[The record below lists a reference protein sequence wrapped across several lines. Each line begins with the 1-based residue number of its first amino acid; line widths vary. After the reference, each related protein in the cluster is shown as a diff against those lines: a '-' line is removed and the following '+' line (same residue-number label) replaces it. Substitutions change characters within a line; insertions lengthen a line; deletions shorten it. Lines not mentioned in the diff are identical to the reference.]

1 MSMSSNL
8 ANADR
13 LEYWNGF
20 YSRQDTSAPQLPS
33 QFSVFSAGEFIGVD
47 AIVEFGCGN
56 GRDSEFFALN
66 GYQVLAFD
74 ASSEAIALCQRRTKS
89 TQVRYL
95 LSNAQGSTEY
105 LQDFLQGKNRIAVY
119 ARFFLHA
126 IDAEVQKTFFD
137 MLENSL
143 PAGSLVFLEY
153 RTKEDETGEKKF
165 GQHYRRYIDHDAL
178 IDTLQGAGF
187 SIAYQI
193 QGRGFAKYRDEDALV
208 GRCVAVKG

>member
-1 MSMSSNL
+1 MSSNL

-20 YSRQDTSAPQLPS
+20 YSRQDTSVPQLPS

-47 AIVEFGCGN
+47 AVVEFGCGN

-66 GYQVLAFD
+66 GFQVLAFD
-74 ASSEAIALCQRRTKS
+74 ASSEAIALCQQRTKS
-89 TQVRYL
+89 PHVRYL
-95 LSNAQGSTEY
+95 MSNAEGSADY
-105 LQDFLQGKNRIAVY
+105 LQSFLHGKRRVAVY

-126 IDAEVQKTFFD
+126 IDAEVQQAFFD

-143 PAGSLVFLEY
+143 SPGSLVFLEY
-153 RTKEDETGEKKF
+153 RTKEDESGEKKF
-165 GQHYRRYIDHDAL
+165 GQHYRRYIDHEAL
-178 IDTLQGAGF
+178 IETLRGMGF

>member
-1 MSMSSNL
+1 MSFNPTL
-8 ANADR
+8 TDR

-20 YSRQDTSAPQLPS
+20 YSRQDTSLPQLPS

-47 AIVEFGCGN
+47 AVVEFGCGN

-66 GYQVLAFD
+66 GFQVLAFD
-74 ASSEAIALCQRRTKS
+74 ASSEAIALCQQRTKS
-89 TQVRYL
+89 AEVQYL
-95 LSNAQGSTEY
+95 LSNAEGSAEY
-105 LQDFLQGKNRIAVY
+105 LQRFLQGKQRVAVY

-126 IDAEVQKTFFD
+126 IDAEVEKAFFD
-137 MLENSL
+137 MLENTL
-143 PAGSLVFLEY
+143 APGSLVFLEY
-153 RTKEDETGEKKF
+153 RTKEDERGAKRF

-178 IDTLQGAGF
+178 IDTLQATGF

>member
-1 MSMSSNL
+1 MSFNPTL
-8 ANADR
+8 ADR

-20 YSRQDTSAPQLPS
+20 YSRQDTSVPQLPS

-47 AIVEFGCGN
+47 AVVEFGCGN

-66 GYQVLAFD
+66 GFQVLAFD
-74 ASSEAIALCQRRTKS
+74 ASSEAIALCQQRTKS
-89 TQVRYL
+89 AKVQYL
-95 LSNAQGSTEY
+95 LSNAEGSTEH
-105 LQDFLQGKNRIAVY
+105 LQDFLQGKRRVAVY

-126 IDAEVQKTFFD
+126 IDAEVEKAFFD
-137 MLENSL
+137 MLENTL
-143 PAGSLVFLEY
+143 APGSLVFLEY
-153 RTKEDETGEKKF
+153 RTKEDESGAKRF
-165 GQHYRRYIDHDAL
+165 GQHYRRYIDHEAL
-178 IDTLQGAGF
+178 IDTLQGTGF

>member
-1 MSMSSNL
+1 MSFNPTL
-8 ANADR
+8 ADR

-20 YSRQDTSAPQLPS
+20 YSRQDKTVPQLPS

-47 AIVEFGCGN
+47 AVVEFGCGN

-66 GYQVLAFD
+66 GFKVLAFD
-74 ASSEAIALCQRRTKS
+74 ASSEAIALCRQRTKS
-89 TQVRYL
+89 PEVQYL
-95 LSNAQGSTEY
+95 LSHAEGSAEH
-105 LQDFLQGKNRIAVY
+105 LQDFLKGKHRVAVY

-126 IDAEVQKTFFD
+126 IDAEVERSFFD

-143 PAGSLVFLEY
+143 PPGSLVFLEY
-153 RTKEDETGEKKF
+153 RTKEDESGAKRF